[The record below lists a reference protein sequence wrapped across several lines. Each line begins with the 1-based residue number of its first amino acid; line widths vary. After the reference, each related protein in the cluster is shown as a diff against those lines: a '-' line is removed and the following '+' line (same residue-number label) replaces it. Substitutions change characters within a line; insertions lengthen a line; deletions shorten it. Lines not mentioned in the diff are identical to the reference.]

1 MSSDPNI
8 NPSSDNQAGGEAVT
22 KSKNQLKNEAKRAE
36 KLKKFEE
43 KQLKCGDLAE
53 KANKNKANKVP
64 LGSGSTTLPEV
75 EEDSTVPGEKKNLTT
90 PMAASYSPKQ
100 VESAWYAW
108 WEKSGF
114 FTPEYHHTSEEK
126 YVMVLPPPNVTG
138 SLHVGHAMMGAIED
152 ALVRWQ
158 RMQGKQVLFLPG
170 CDHAGIATQAVVEKK
185 LAKESNMR
193 RQDLGRKAFV
203 EAVWKWKEQYGDR
216 IYLQLKRMG
225 LSLDWT
231 RTRFT
236 LDAGLSEAVRE
247 AFVRMYDD
255 GLIFRANRLVNWCG
269 KLQTALSD
277 LEVDMVEVGAN
288 AWIEVTGNSKK
299 KYEFGVMTS
308 IAYAVEGGEGE
319 VVIQTSR
326 PETVFGDTAIAVNP
340 GDSRYARFHGKRV
353 VHPVTGK
360 LLPIVL
366 DEAADPNFG
375 TGALKIT
382 PAHDHT
388 DFAVG
393 QRHDLPAISILD
405 ENNKLTERIVDLMG
419 ERGRGF
425 VGMARYDAR
434 EAVIEFIKANGT
446 FRGQSPHA
454 HSLPVCSKSGDFV
467 EPRLIPQW
475 WCRCTDMAGEGLR
488 ASQDGRLDIS
498 PPEYQKIW
506 QNWLENI
513 HDWCLSRQLWWGHQ
527 IPAYKVSFPGLT
539 SSEDVWVVGR
549 TEEEA
554 MRRALEKFPDAPKDK
569 VRLDQDPDVLDTWFS
584 SALWPFS
591 TLGWPNLSSPDFVRF
606 FPNTI
611 LETGGDILFFWVA
624 RMVMMSMYLTGKVP
638 FSQVFLH
645 AIVRDAQGRKMS
657 KTLGNVVDPIDVIQ
671 GISLQEL
678 HATLERGNLD
688 PREVEKAKAGQRMDF
703 PNGIPECGTDAL
715 RFALCS
721 YVAQGRDV
729 NLNISRVESYRKF
742 CNKLWNACKFA
753 LMKLGEGFVPGKEF
767 VPKGNE
773 SSVDKWILH
782 KLNEATKEVQA
793 NFEITNL
800 MQATSAIHSFWLYD
814 LCDVYI
820 EAIKPTLSL
829 ENDSSTTARHVLYF
843 CLEQGLRLLHP
854 FMPYVT
860 EELYQRL
867 PRRPLDPIPSI
878 CVATFPKERE
888 SLRFLKESQEFER
901 VFEVVKE
908 IRSVAAEAKV
918 PKGAAL
924 ALHVTAKGELEMIS
938 KHKPEIDSLI
948 KAVGSLQLA
957 DTLSGCSI
965 QLKSIE
971 GAAISFN

>member
-1 MSSDPNI
+1 MI
-8 NPSSDNQAGGEAVT
+8 KLFQGKRRIMT
-22 KSKNQLKNEAKRAE
+22 K
-36 KLKKFEE
+36 
-43 KQLKCGDLAE
+43 
-53 KANKNKANKVP
+53 
-64 LGSGSTTLPEV
+64 
-75 EEDSTVPGEKKNLTT
+75 

-100 VESAWYAW
+100 VETSWYAW

-114 FTPEYHHTSEEK
+114 FTPEYHTSDEK

-185 LAKESNMR
+185 LAKESNIK

-216 IYLQLKRMG
+216 IYLQLRRMG

-277 LEVDMVEVGAN
+277 LEVEMMEVGAN
-288 AWIEVTGNSKK
+288 SWIEVVGNSKK

-308 IAYAVEGGEGE
+308 IAYAVEGGDGE
-319 VVIQTSR
+319 IVIQTSR

-340 GDSRYARFHGKRV
+340 GDSRYAKFHGKRV

-393 QRHDLPAISILD
+393 QRHNLSAISILD
-405 ENNKLTERIVDLMG
+405 ENNKLTEKIVDLMG
-419 ERGRGF
+419 EKGRGF

-475 WCRCTDMAGEGLR
+475 WCRCTDMANQGLK

-527 IPAYKVSFPGLT
+527 VPAYKVSFPGL
-539 SSEDVWVVGR
+539 SSAEDVWVVGR

-554 MRRALEKFPDAPKDK
+554 MKRAVEKFPDAPKDK
-569 VRLDQDPDVLDTWFS
+569 IRLDQDPDVLDTWFS
-584 SALWPFS
+584 SGLWPFS
-591 TLGWPNLSSPDFVRF
+591 TLGWPNQSSPDFVRF
-606 FPNTI
+606 FPNSI

-638 FSQVFLH
+638 FSKVFLH

-688 PREVEKAKAGQRMDF
+688 PREVEKAKAGQKMDF

-729 NLNISRVESYRKF
+729 NLNINRVESYRKF

-753 LMKLGEGFVPGKEF
+753 LMKLGEGFIPDKDF

-773 SSVDKWILH
+773 SSVDKWILN
-782 KLNEATKEVQA
+782 KLNETVKEVQA
-793 NFEITNL
+793 NLEITNL

-820 EAIKPTLSL
+820 EAIKPILSM
-829 ENDSSTTARHVLYF
+829 ENDSSTAARHVLYF

-867 PRRPLDPIPSI
+867 PRRPFDSIPSI
-878 CVATFPKERE
+878 CVAPFPKEKD
-888 SLRFLKESQEFER
+888 SLKFLKESEEFGR

-918 PKGAAL
+918 PKGASL

-957 DTLSGCSI
+957 DSLSGDSV
-965 QLKSIE
+965 QLKSLE
-971 GAAISFN
+971 GGTISFK